1 MLCTT
6 LLAKLIV
13 ILELIV
19 EAERFLNFILV
30 CLKKE
35 NSFRFVKNLNL
46 NQKVVKVYLIRI
58 EEFDYEHK
66 HQPKTLMK

>member
-1 MLCTT
+1 
-6 LLAKLIV
+6 V

-19 EAERFLNFILV
+19 EAERFPNFILV